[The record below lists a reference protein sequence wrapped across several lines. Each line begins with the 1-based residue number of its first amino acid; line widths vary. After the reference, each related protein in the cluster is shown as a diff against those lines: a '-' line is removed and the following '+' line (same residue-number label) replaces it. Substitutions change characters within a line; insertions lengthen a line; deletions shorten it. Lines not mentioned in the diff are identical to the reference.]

1 MINCPNC
8 EKKVSIDSS
17 NEYRP
22 FCSKKC
28 KLIDLGEW
36 ANEEKKI
43 SRPIQS
49 EDFYEDWLN
58 IEIPAIPYAWCL
70 EAISK
75 SPLLKPPIA

>member
-1 MINCPNC
+1 MINCPNG

-43 SRPIQS
+43 SRPIKS
-49 EDFYEDWLN
+49 EDFYED
-58 IEIPAIPYAWCL
+58 
-70 EAISK
+70 
-75 SPLLKPPIA
+75 

>member
-1 MINCPNC
+1 MISCPNC

-28 KLIDLGEW
+28 KLIDLGEC

-49 EDFYEDWLN
+49 EDFYEDWTNML
-58 IEIPAIPYAWCL
+58 IPAIPVA
-70 EAISK
+70 
-75 SPLLKPPIA
+75 P

>member
-1 MINCPNC
+1 MINCPNY

-36 ANEEKKI
+36 ANEGKKI

-49 EDFYEDWLN
+49 EDFYED
-58 IEIPAIPYAWCL
+58 
-70 EAISK
+70 
-75 SPLLKPPIA
+75 

>member
-1 MINCPNC
+1 MTNCPNC

-58 IEIPAIPYAWCL
+58 IEIPAIPHA
-70 EAISK
+70 
-75 SPLLKPPIA
+75 